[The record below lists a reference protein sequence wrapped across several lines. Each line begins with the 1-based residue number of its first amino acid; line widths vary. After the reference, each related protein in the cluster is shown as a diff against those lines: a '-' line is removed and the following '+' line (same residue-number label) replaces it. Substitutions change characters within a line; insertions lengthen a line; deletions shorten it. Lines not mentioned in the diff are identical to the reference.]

1 MFNYLKYLMDNPSP
15 CSFHERVRH
24 KGNDIKKETVKDI
37 SEEEARKRFKNFTPS
52 DKRSYVG
59 ATYNTE
65 KRTLYIHS
73 DLDETL
79 FQHDKN
85 MKQKKNINYVFP
97 KCIFMFSKLL

>member
-1 MFNYLKYLMDNPSP
+1 MLNILQNQPSP
-15 CSFHERVRH
+15 FSLHTRVRH
-24 KGNDIKKETVKDI
+24 NGMDEKTEQDI
-37 SEEEARKRFKNFTPS
+37 SEEEARNRVMNVLLS
-52 DKRSYVG
+52 DKRPYVG

-85 MKQKKNINYVFP
+85 MGEKGNSVFP
-97 KCIFMFSKLL
+97 KCIFMFRKLS

>member
-1 MFNYLKYLMDNPSP
+1 MD
-15 CSFHERVRH
+15 E
-24 KGNDIKKETVKDI
+24 KTEQDI
-37 SEEEARKRFKNFTPS
+37 SEEEARNRVMNVLLS
-52 DKRSYVG
+52 DKRPYVG

-85 MKQKKNINYVFP
+85 MGEKGNSVFP
-97 KCIFMFSKLL
+97 KCIFMFRKLS

>member
-1 MFNYLKYLMDNPSP
+1 MSNYLEYLKVNPSP

-24 KGNDIKKETVKDI
+24 NGNDIKKVKDI

-73 DLDETL
+73 HLEETL

-85 MKQKKNINYVFP
+85 TEEKGNSVFP
-97 KCIFMFSKLL
+97 KCTFMFRKLS

>member
-1 MFNYLKYLMDNPSP
+1 MSNYLEYLKVNPSP

-24 KGNDIKKETVKDI
+24 NGNDIKKVKDI

-73 DLDETL
+73 HLEETL

-85 MKQKKNINYVFP
+85 TEEKGNSVFP
-97 KCIFMFSKLL
+97 KCIFMFRKLS